1 MKITVTC
8 PDTIFGVIVKSFDNY
23 IEAMKWVEVC
33 ISNDLKVIVE
43 KS

>member
-8 PDTIFGVIVKSFDNY
+8 PDTIFGAVVKSFGNY
-23 IEAMKWVEVC
+23 TDAMKWVETC
-33 ISNDLKVIVE
+33 LANDLKVIVE